1 MMLSHLH
8 RLTLALTLIAGSV
21 LAQTSNLVTVQD
33 NGSRS
38 KRVNLVYLSEGYASS
53 EMSTYATDV
62 QTALYVP
69 PDRTAIPMEL
79 SAGTNSPPRNTQ
91 LTFQQ
96 LRGDDPPLYQSRCDP
111 GPQTRLRRQSERPQP
126 PGYHHQYHLD

>member
-38 KRVNLVYLSEGYASS
+38 KRVNLVYAS
-53 EMSTYATDV
+53 
-62 QTALYVP
+62 
-69 PDRTAIPMEL
+69 R
-79 SAGTNSPPRNTQ
+79 
-91 LTFQQ
+91 
-96 LRGDDPPLYQSRCDP
+96 
-111 GPQTRLRRQSERPQP
+111 
-126 PGYHHQYHLD
+126 HQVL